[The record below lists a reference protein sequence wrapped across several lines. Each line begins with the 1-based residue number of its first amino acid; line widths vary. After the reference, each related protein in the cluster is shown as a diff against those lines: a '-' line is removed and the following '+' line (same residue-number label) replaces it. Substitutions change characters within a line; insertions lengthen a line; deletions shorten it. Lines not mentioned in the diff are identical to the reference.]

1 MNVREIMTSPVITT
15 QSEATIE
22 EAAKLI
28 IDHGVSCLPVLD
40 EKRNIVGIL
49 THTDFGF
56 HRRYLPMT
64 DHLYTLM
71 GSWVDPDTL
80 EDVARAV
87 SNKIV
92 KDVMTKPAVTIQENA
107 SISEIADL
115 MLREEI
121 SRIPVM
127 KGNDIVGIVTRHDF
141 VKLMLADSD

>member
-1 MNVREIMTSPVITT
+1 MNVKEIMTSPVITT
-15 QSEATIE
+15 QSESTIE

-40 EKRNIVGIL
+40 EKRNLVGIL

-80 EDVARAV
+80 EEVARTG

-92 KDVMTKPAVTIQENA
+92 KDVMTQPVVTTQENA
-107 SISEIADL
+107 SISEIADV
-115 MLREEI
+115 MLREKI
-121 SRIPVM
+121 SRVPVM
-127 KGNDIVGIVTRHDF
+127 KGNNIIGIVTRHDF
-141 VKLMLADSD
+141 VKLMLVDTD

>member
-15 QSEATIE
+15 QSESTIE